1 MWKQMITQH
10 EFEGLSQEQ
19 MVEFA
24 IFCAEDVLHLNNDRT
39 LEPAKNCIKITK
51 KWLCNH
57 DCVTTEELK
66 NSTVLARWAAC
77 DSANLSRMNNNS
89 PIDAAAA
96 YAAWSAATAA
106 ASACQSDAVYY
117 ASINASQA
125 NYWSAKHSCF
135 IFKFFNFSAKKMER
149 SSLSKYKF
157 FLDQIRSV
165 PYKYV
170 TTK

>member
-1 MWKQMITQH
+1 
-10 EFEGLSQEQ
+10 

-24 IFCAEDVLHLNNDRT
+24 IFCAEDVLHLNNDIT

-77 DSANLSRMNNNS
+77 DSATLSRMNNNS
-89 PIDAAAA
+89 PIDA
-96 YAAWSAATAA
+96 AA

-157 FLDQIRSV
+157 FLNQIRSV